1 FDKSLARHLR
11 SEPTQPSACADAET
25 LAAYHERLLAPHELS
40 SWKGHITGCARCQE
54 ILAHLEATDEI
65 PVASVQENEAH
76 VVPMPELPPVV
87 AAVAAAVNPAAEA
100 VSIQSASPSSGKPR
114 RPAWRLL
121 VPAGAL
127 AAGLLVWIASRDRM
141 QQNIL
146 QPTSPTP
153 VSSVASSPPVG

>member
-1 FDKSLARHLR
+1 METPMAPDERNFEKALARHLR

-40 SWKGHITGCARCQE
+40 SWKGHIAGCSRCQE
-54 ILAHLEATDEI
+54 ILAQLEATDEI

-76 VVPMPELPPVV
+76 VVAMPALPAVV
-87 AAVAAAVNPAAEA
+87 AAVAPPAKPAAQP
-100 VSIQSASPSSGKPR
+100 VSIQSASLSSAKSR
-114 RPAWRLL
+114 RPTWRLL

-146 QPTSPTP
+146 QPM
-153 VSSVASSPPVG
+153 